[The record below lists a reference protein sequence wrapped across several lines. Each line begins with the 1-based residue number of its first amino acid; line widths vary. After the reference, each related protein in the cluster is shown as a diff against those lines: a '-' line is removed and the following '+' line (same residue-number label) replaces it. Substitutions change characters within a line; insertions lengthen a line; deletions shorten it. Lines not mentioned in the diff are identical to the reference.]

1 MPGIFIGSLIFVVGL
16 SMLNPIVLQKGVL
29 VPIAGFSPLA
39 WIVCAS
45 GLTIA
50 LTATARYA
58 VELMANFVAV
68 KPSAKRTIYDDIGH
82 DEIASDPASR

>member
-1 MPGIFIGSLIFVVGL
+1 MPGIFIGALIFVFGL
-16 SMLNPIVLQKGVL
+16 SALHPVLQRGTV
-29 VPIAGFSPLA
+29 VPDGGFSVLA
-39 WIVCAS
+39 WVVCAA

-68 KPSAKRTIYDDIGH
+68 KPSAKRTIYDDMGY
-82 DEIASDPASR
+82 ELPAKEH